1 MQNDV
6 PEQKN
11 VTFAMEYQ
19 MKSKSIRW
27 NRKKCIKFFCL
38 DGRISESVVFP
49 EYVALKLAMFPGIIT
64 MVDVAQKRSN
74 SRFTWTS
81 SCLSIQFYK
90 KRYKYNFAIS
100 KWPING
106 IESMFIDDKSFYS
119 VIYLLFDWITFPG
132 SCSKGFVKLNVVL
145 FGAFV

>member
-49 EYVALKLAMFPGIIT
+49 EYVALKGVIT

-90 KRYKYNFAIS
+90 KRYKFIQFCHFQMTN
-100 KWPING
+100 KWDR
-106 IESMFIDDKSFYS
+106 IDVYWRQIILYS

-132 SCSKGFVKLNVVL
+132 SCSIGFVKLYVVL

>member
-19 MKSKSIRW
+19 MKWKSIRW

-49 EYVALKLAMFPGIIT
+49 E
-64 MVDVAQKRSN
+64 
-74 SRFTWTS
+74 
-81 SCLSIQFYK
+81 C
-90 KRYKYNFAIS
+90 
-100 KWPING
+100 G
-106 IESMFIDDKSFYS
+106 IEACNVSGHNYD
-119 VIYLLFDWITFPG
+119 G
-132 SCSKGFVKLNVVL
+132 GCRSKEK
-145 FGAFV
+145 